1 MIHKPVLLGEAIESL
16 NLKKGSVVVD
26 GTLGAGGHAREIIK
40 KILPGGKLIV
50 VDWDTESIEN
60 FKEII
65 SKKELIGI
73 SDNYAN
79 LENILRRLKINT
91 VDAILIDLGFN
102 SDQIENAERG
112 FSFQKDGPLD
122 MRYSPETQK
131 QTAEDVINNYPENRL
146 ADIFR
151 NLGEEKFARSIARA
165 VAIARKEKR
174 ISRTLELVSIIN
186 AGIPVRYRNERIHH
200 VKSRRAGGASP
211 MQFNRVNP
219 ATKVFQALRIEVNQE
234 LENLKTFLDQSIS
247 LLASGGRLAII
258 SFHSLED
265 RIVKNFFRLH
275 SKDCVC
281 PPKFPKC
288 VCDHKKSLKIITRK
302 PMVATDEEIRGN
314 PRSRSAKMRVA
325 ERVT

>member
-26 GTLGAGGHAREIIK
+26 GTLGAGGHAMEIIK
-40 KILPGGKLIV
+40 KILPGGKLVAI
-50 VDWDTESIEN
+50 DWDTEVIEN
-60 FKEII
+60 FAKII
-65 SKKELIGI
+65 SKKELIRI

-79 LENILRRLKINT
+79 LENILRRLGIKT

-102 SDQIENAERG
+102 SDQIENSQRG

-131 QTAEDVINNYPENRL
+131 RTAADVINKYPEGKL
-146 ADIFR
+146 AEIFR
-151 NLGEEKFARSIARA
+151 NLGEEKFARSIARS
-165 VAIARKEKR
+165 VAITRKEKR
-174 ISRTLELVSIIN
+174 ISRTGELVGIIN
-186 AGIPVRYRNERIHH
+186 ASIPQRYRNGRIH
-200 VKSRRAGGASP
+200 S
-211 MQFNRVNP
+211 

-234 LENLKTFLDQSIS
+234 LENLKTFLDQSIG
-247 LLASGGRLAII
+247 LLASGGRLVII

-265 RIVKNFFRLH
+265 RMVKNFFKLH

-281 PPKFPKC
+281 PPNFPKC
-288 VCDHKKSLKIITRK
+288 VCGHRKSLKIITKK
-302 PMVATDEEIRGN
+302 PIVATDEEIGAN

-325 ERVT
+325 EKLVR

>member
-1 MIHKPVLLGEAIESL
+1 MRSRSNWGNWGFIKMIHKPVLLGEAIESL

-26 GTLGAGGHAREIIK
+26 GTLGAGGHAIEILE
-40 KILPGGKLIV
+40 KILPRGKLIA
-50 VDWDTESIEN
+50 VDWDAEAIEN

-79 LENILRRLKINT
+79 LKSILRGLGIKT

-122 MRYSPETQK
+122 MRYSPQTQK
-131 QTAEDVINNYPENRL
+131 NTAADVINNYPEEKL
-146 ADIFR
+146 VEIFR
-151 NLGEEKFARSIARA
+151 NYGEEKFARSIARA

-174 ISRTLELVSIIN
+174 ISRTGELVEIISIN
-186 AGIPVRYRNERIHH
+186 IPQRYRNSRIH
-200 VKSRRAGGASP
+200 
-211 MQFNRVNP
+211 P
-219 ATKVFQALRIEVNQE
+219 ATRVFQALRIEVNQE
-234 LENLKTFLDQSIS
+234 LENLKTFLDQAIGA
-247 LLASGGRLAII
+247 LASGGRLAVI

-265 RIVKNFFRLH
+265 RIVKNFFKLH
-275 SKDCVC
+275 SKDCIC

-288 VCDHKKSLKIITRK
+288 VCQHKKSLKIITKK
-302 PMVATDEEIRGN
+302 PIVATEEEIKTN

-325 ERVT
+325 EKNINKH

>member
-26 GTLGAGGHAREIIK
+26 GTLGAGGHAIEILK
-40 KILPGGKLIV
+40 KILPGGKLIA
-50 VDWDTESIEN
+50 VDWDAEAIEN

-65 SKKELIGI
+65 SKKELIGV

-79 LENILRRLKINT
+79 LKSIIRGLGIKT
-91 VDAILIDLGFN
+91 VDAILLDLGFN

-122 MRYSPETQK
+122 MRYSPQTQK
-131 QTAEDVINNYPENRL
+131 NIAADVINNYPEEKL
-146 ADIFR
+146 VEIFR
-151 NLGEEKFARSIARA
+151 NYGEEKFARSIAQA
-165 VAIARKEKR
+165 VAVSRKKKR
-174 ISRTLELVSIIN
+174 INRTGELVEIIN
-186 AGIPVRYRNERIHH
+186 ASIPQRYRKGRIH
-200 VKSRRAGGASP
+200 
-211 MQFNRVNP
+211 P

-234 LENLKTFLDQSIS
+234 LENLKTFLDQAIGA
-247 LLASGGRLAII
+247 LASGGRLAVI

-265 RIVKNFFRLH
+265 RIVKNFFKLH

-288 VCDHKKSLKIITRK
+288 VCQHRKSLKIITKK
-302 PMVATDEEIRGN
+302 PIIATEKETRTN

-325 ERVT
+325 EKII

>member
-1 MIHKPVLLGEAIESL
+1 MIHKPVLPGEAIESL

-26 GTLGAGGHAREIIK
+26 GTLGAGGHAIEILK
-40 KILPGGKLIV
+40 KILPGGKLIAI
-50 VDWDTESIEN
+50 DWDAEAIEN

-73 SDNYAN
+73 VDNYAN
-79 LENILRRLKINT
+79 LENILRGLARLDSARQGIKT

-122 MRYSPETQK
+122 MRYSPQTQK
-131 QTAEDVINNYPENRL
+131 ITAADVINNYPEEKL
-146 ADIFR
+146 VEIFR
-151 NLGEEKFARSIARA
+151 NYGEEKFARSIARA

-174 ISRTLELVSIIN
+174 IARTLELVEIISASISQ
-186 AGIPVRYRNERIHH
+186 RYRNGRIH
-200 VKSRRAGGASP
+200 
-211 MQFNRVNP
+211 P

-234 LENLKTFLDQSIS
+234 LENLKTFLDQSIKM
-247 LLASGGRLAII
+247 LASGGRLAVI

-275 SKDCVC
+275 SRDCVC
-281 PPKFPKC
+281 PPNFPKC
-288 VCDHKKSLKIITRK
+288 VCGHRKSLKIITKK
-302 PMVATDEEIRGN
+302 PIGASEEEIRTN

-325 ERVT
+325 ERLVRQKTNINKK